1 VKDKIDLER
10 VELLL
15 ATKKEKYHAVVKALG
30 V

>member
-15 ATKKEKYHAVVKALG
+15 TTKKEKYNGVVKALG